1 MSGRYF
7 FVVKFLPDNADTS
20 LLCGR
25 CISIMHGFIN
35 KNPTGKNAVGVSFP
49 FWTEESLGNAIA
61 FVAEDKELLI
71 GLSFQPYFS
80 LMKEEGLFELSG
92 VLPVA
97 DDAKEVRFI
106 RNQAIGKSFL
116 GSKRRRM
123 KRAQDRA
130 EKLGNIQPNKVN
142 EDRVFDNF
150 HRIPLSSQSTNQDI
164 MLHVQ
169 KEECVDI
176 RLNHFNSYGLATNQA
191 WKGTVPDLKNT
202 MF

>member
-7 FVVKFLPDNADTS
+7 FVVKFLPDYADTS

-80 LMKEEGLFELSG
+80 LMKEKGLFELSA

-97 DDAKEVRFI
+97 DDAKEIRFI

-176 RLNHFNSYGLATNQA
+176 MLNQFNSYGLATNQA

>member
-7 FVVKFLPDNADTS
+7 FVVKFLPDYADTS

-80 LMKEEGLFELSG
+80 LMKEEGLFELSV

-150 HRIPLSSQSTNQDI
+150 HRIPLSSQSTNQGI

-176 RLNHFNSYGLATNQA
+176 MLNQFNSYGLATNQA

>member
-7 FVVKFLPDNADTS
+7 FVVKFLPDYADTS

-80 LMKEEGLFELSG
+80 LMKEEGLFELSA

-97 DDAKEVRFI
+97 DDAKEIRFI

-130 EKLGNIQPNKVN
+130 EKLGKIQQNKVN
-142 EDRVFDNF
+142 EERVFDNF

-176 RLNHFNSYGLATNQA
+176 MLNQFNSYGLATNQA

>member
-7 FVVKFLPDNADTS
+7 FVVKFLPDYADTS

-80 LMKEEGLFELSG
+80 LMKEEGLFELSA

-169 KEECVDI
+169 KEGCVDI